1 MANPFSKQWIVCLP
15 DMPHLTKN
23 IVTSLD
29 ELSSSKNLK
38 RNLMYGKVPLNMQ
51 MIEEV
56 WLKCDRASGQFQSS
70 KLTSRHFNKNAVDRG
85 DDSLCN
91 SSRQWNHAQPE
102 QQKHV

>member
-1 MANPFSKQWIVCLP
+1 MAKGN
-15 DMPHLTKN
+15 N
-23 IVTSLD
+23 IQASDASLD

-70 KLTSRHFNKNAVDRG
+70 ELTSRHFNKIPSTVEMIRYAIADNG
-85 DDSLCN
+85 ITLSLN
-91 SSRQWNHAQPE
+91 NKSMYRLVWATDL
-102 QQKHV
+102 

>member
-1 MANPFSKQWIVCLP
+1 MAKGN
-15 DMPHLTKN
+15 N
-23 IVTSLD
+23 IQASDASLD

-56 WLKCDRASGQFQSS
+56 WLKCDRASGPGQFQSS
-70 KLTSRHFNKNAVDRG
+70 ELTSRHFNKNAVNRG

-91 SSRQWNHAQPE
+91 SR
-102 QQKHV
+102 